1 MQIVERGKASSATN
15 TYGTEA
21 WNWESIRKES
31 FAFGR
36 SGSSL
41 GSGRFNKFVMMAL
54 LNGVFLKMAS
64 PLKRPWQPMST
75 YTNLWSASNS
85 AGKTILK

>member
-1 MQIVERGKASSATN
+1 MQIVERGKVSSATN

-21 WNWESIRKES
+21 CHWESIRKES

-41 GSGRFNKFVMMAL
+41 ESERINKFVMMAL
-54 LNGVFLKMAS
+54 LNDVFLKMA
-64 PLKRPWQPMST
+64 PTLKRPWQPMST
-75 YTNLWSASNS
+75 YTNL
-85 AGKTILK
+85 